1 MLMKK
6 LKNKGVW
13 FNLFLAGCLITLFL
27 SSFSNLGKLN
37 PKQEILLTLK
47 TQQKHWNEGNL
58 EGFMSAY
65 LNSDTLRF
73 ISRKGI
79 NYGHN
84 KVLENY
90 KKSYP
95 DKAAMGNLEF
105 DIIHLDIIGKEDAL
119 VTGKWTL
126 KYPDK
131 KENGGHFTLW
141 MKKIKSNWFIVS
153 DHTS

>member
-1 MLMKK
+1 MKK

-27 SSFSNLGKLN
+27 SSFSFLGKTD
-37 PKQEILLTLK
+37 PKQEIIETLK
-47 TQQKHWNEGNL
+47 AQEKSWNEGNL
-58 EGFMSAY
+58 EAFMSAY

-79 NYGHN
+79 NYGHQ

-95 DKAAMGNLEF
+95 NKEAMGTLEF
-105 DIIHLDIIGKEDAL
+105 YIIHLDMICKTDAL
-119 VTGKWTL
+119 ITGKWTL
-126 KYPDK
+126 KYPDN

-141 MKKIKSNWFIVS
+141 MKKIKSNWLIVS